1 MSSNFNVFFIFPH
14 LLSTHAK
21 KAADEE
27 ECQHVQVSQ
36 LNIHCWFITWPIK
49 FLGKTDNSTE
59 GISISH

>member
-1 MSSNFNVFFIFPH
+1 MGQNSCLTWCQSLSFQEVMSSNFNVFFIFPH

-36 LNIHCWFITWPIK
+36 LNIHCWFIT
-49 FLGKTDNSTE
+49 
-59 GISISH
+59 